1 MLVLVLECAPP
12 KVVGFCSSWALQVAT
27 GVYVANLP
35 KSDREAIWAQI
46 CAWARPDTRATM
58 VWSSSETEQGL
69 EVKLLGEP
77 HRRVTEREGLL
88 ISTWF
93 PRPRED
99 LDNPEELTAPASP

>member
-12 KVVGFCSSWALQVAT
+12 KVVGFCSSWALQVAA

-35 KSDREAIWAQI
+35 KSDREAIWTRI
-46 CAWARPDTRATM
+46 CSWAKTDTRATM

-69 EVKLLGEP
+69 EVRLLGEP

-93 PRPRED
+93 PRLRED
-99 LDNPEELTAPASP
+99 LDNPEDVT